1 MRRQYDFAALNLADV
16 EANWSSCQTLE
27 KRLHQYCNDLEY
39 ILAQL
44 HIPLKRPD
52 FAQDVSW
59 TDVNVDFQML
69 HYQFENARNWVS
81 KINSNIT
88 GLTGI
93 AGNRQAF
100 REQQLSL
107 NAATRTRNITTVG
120 LLFVPLAYVATLF
133 SMSGEFAPGG
143 DRFWLYFAIA
153 LPVTMVVFAAYCS
166 LDYWKVLSRPES
178 KT

>member
-1 MRRQYDFAALNLADV
+1 MRRQYDFAALDLADV

-153 LPVTMVVFAAYCS
+153 LPVTMAVFAAYWS
-166 LDYWKVLSRPES
+166 LDYWKVLSRPEN